1 MIIKYGDFPGDFVSI
16 VAASLKRDYCV
27 LAVTMLIN
35 INSKVII
42 FLKFII
48 VVVAIIVI
56 VIDIMAVTAATLKRE
71 YCVWAVS

>member
-16 VAASLKRDYCV
+16 MAASLKRDYCV

-35 INSKVII
+35 IKVII

-48 VVVAIIVI
+48 IVVAIIVI
-56 VIDIMAVTAATLKRE
+56 IIDIMAVTAATLKRE

>member
-16 VAASLKRDYCV
+16 MAASLKRDYCV
-27 LAVTMLIN
+27 LAVTILIN
-35 INSKVII
+35 IKGLI

-48 VVVAIIVI
+48 IVVAIIVI